1 MNVSN
6 IRKDFPILSR
16 KINGKPLVYL
26 DSAATSQKPRQVID
40 AIKTHL
46 ETSNANVH
54 RGIHTLT
61 VEATEAYDKARKKI
75 ADFVGVKDSSEII
88 FVRNTSEAINLV
100 AYSWGR
106 LNIGKGDEIVLTIAE
121 HHSNIVPWQ
130 QLATENG
137 AVLKFVPIENGEL
150 DIKAFE
156 RALTKKTKLVT
167 FAHVS
172 NILGTIFPVEKLVK
186 LVRDQRPEIR
196 IFIDGAQAVPHMKVD
211 IPKIGC
217 DFYAFS
223 GHKML
228 GPSGIGVLWGR
239 RKILG
244 KMPPFLF
251 GGDMISTVKVD
262 ESEWAELPLKFEA
275 GTPNIEGAI
284 GLGAAVDYLKEIGME
299 NVRKH
304 EVELTKYALDELAKI
319 PEVTIYGPLNS
330 VIARSPST
338 SLRTTKQSKKR
349 SLRYPR
355 DDNRAGVISF
365 NIGSIPAHDVATIM
379 DSEGVE
385 IRSGFNC
392 AEPLADFLGTGPL
405 ARASFYIYNDKSD
418 VDRLIL
424 GLRKVQEVF
433 GRVGKWD
440 GRRKNKNDNLH
451 THHPI
456 ILST

>member
-1 MNVSN
+1 
-6 IRKDFPILSR
+6 
-16 KINGKPLVYL
+16 
-26 DSAATSQKPRQVID
+26 
-40 AIKTHL
+40 
-46 ETSNANVH
+46 
-54 RGIHTLT
+54 
-61 VEATEAYDKARKKI
+61 
-75 ADFVGVKDSSEII
+75 
-88 FVRNTSEAINLV
+88 
-100 AYSWGR
+100 
-106 LNIGKGDEIVLTIAE
+106 
-121 HHSNIVPWQ
+121 
-130 QLATENG
+130 
-137 AVLKFVPIENGEL
+137 
-150 DIKAFE
+150 
-156 RALTKKTKLVT
+156 
-167 FAHVS
+167 
-172 NILGTIFPVEKLVK
+172 
-186 LVRDQRPEIR
+186 
-196 IFIDGAQAVPHMKVD
+196 
-211 IPKIGC
+211 
-217 DFYAFS
+217 
-223 GHKML
+223 
-228 GPSGIGVLWGR
+228 
-239 RKILG
+239 
-244 KMPPFLF
+244 
-251 GGDMISTVKVD
+251 MISTVKVD

-440 GRRKNKNDNLH
+440 GRRKNKNNNLQ
-451 THHPI
+451 THHPT
-456 ILST
+456 LLHT